1 MSSARPASL
10 LTTARH
16 VVRELEADEVP
27 RLQALF
33 DANPEYFQV
42 VNGRPALANEAQ
54 LEFEEFPPPSMSF
67 SRRWFCGVFASD
79 GELDGVLVFVSDL
92 MAEQVWHLTL
102 FLVATRLY
110 GSGAASELHVALERW
125 FRDAGARWIRL
136 GVVRGNARGE
146 RFWQRHGYIEVRVRE
161 GIDTGGRINDLRV
174 MVKALAG
181 QPLADY
187 LERVP
192 RDRPDP
198 PPVAPDSVG

>member
-1 MSSARPASL
+1 MDNASPAL
-10 LTTARH
+10 FATGRH
-16 VVRELEADEVP
+16 IVRELDAAEIP

-33 DANPEYFQV
+33 DANPEYFQT
-42 VNGRPALANEAQ
+42 VNGRPALPNEAQ

-174 MVKALAG
+174 MVKALDG

-192 RDRPDP
+192 RDRPNP
-198 PPVAPDSVG
+198 PAVEPGGA